1 MKPKKYRINTDD
13 QSTVVKNTDEDTTA
27 VLPGVGDKDTTATL
41 PGAGGKAKEPGV
53 GDEETTEVL
62 PGAGG
67 KAKEPAMGDEEM
79 KVIRSYWTSGS
90 AALKRQAI
98 NRYAKLTG
106 MSAAR
111 AEAALNEWVHLL
123 ERSK

>member
-27 VLPGVGDKDTTATL
+27 VLPGVGDKDTTAT
-41 PGAGGKAKEPGV
+41 
-53 GDEETTEVL
+53 L